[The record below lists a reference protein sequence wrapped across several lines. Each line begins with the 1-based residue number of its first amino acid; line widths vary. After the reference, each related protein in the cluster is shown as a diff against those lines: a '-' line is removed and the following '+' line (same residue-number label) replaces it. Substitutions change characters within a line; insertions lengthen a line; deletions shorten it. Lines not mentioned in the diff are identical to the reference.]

1 MGVIIRDHEENF
13 FQWYLENWQSY
24 CDFCW
29 REKYFEHFECIYFLP
44 SNDCS
49 LVISGFC
56 INNEGNWE
64 SCKAKFLGGPQF
76 KGPKRRVPS
85 NTQHPKKSFVNIG
98 KNIWGSRKHQL
109 KSYENF
115 KKQWVLRTPPPCQ
128 IGLIKKFSTFPIWKK
143 SITFNIARLLFF
155 SVLFS
160 YAIRTQESWQP
171 DCQKYNTS

>member
-1 MGVIIRDHEENF
+1 MKFLKWVYMGVIIRDHEEIF

-115 KKQWVLRTPPPCQ
+115 KKQWVLRTPPPMSDRVN
-128 IGLIKKFSTFPIWKK
+128 KEM
-143 SITFNIARLLFF
+143 FNISNLKKIYNLQYCSPPLL
-155 SVLFS
+155 
-160 YAIRTQESWQP
+160 
-171 DCQKYNTS
+171 